1 MMLKEYKTDQIRN
14 VAIIGHGQTGKS
26 TLLDAMLL
34 AGGQL
39 DRMGSQN
46 AGTLVSDFDE
56 DEKNRKISIR
66 SAMGFVEMDGV
77 KINILDTPGT
87 ADFIGES
94 RAALQAAE
102 CAILVVDSVDGVQ
115 IETEKWWRYLK
126 ENDIPR
132 IIFVNKMDKE
142 RANYGEVI
150 DNLKTSLG
158 VNVAS
163 LCIPQGEGEAFTGVV
178 DIIDMKLITPKDGGK
193 QVTAGDIPGDL
204 ADQAEEERMNL
215 TELAAEADD
224 DLIEKFLE
232 GEELTEDEIRNGLR
246 SQLKDAKLTTVICG
260 SSEKVI
266 GIKNLLRVIKEFAPA
281 PQLGVEYTGLEAGKD
296 GGEKKITSAAGGPV
310 VAVVLK
316 TFIDQYAGRFNYL
329 KVVSGELN
337 PDTDLINVRLNGK
350 ERIGKIYAMV
360 GNKTHDLPKVC
371 AGDIGVAVKL
381 DKVTTGDTLCTA
393 SDQVK
398 LNIIDLPDP
407 LFSYAIEP
415 VNKGDVDKIGQ
426 FFIKVTDENPTVTYA
441 YNAETRETV
450 LSGMGEM
457 QLSIILEELK
467 EKHKLE
473 VTTREPRVPYRETI
487 TKKVESQYRHKKQ
500 SGGHGQFGEVYIR
513 MEPLTRGEGFR
524 FSESIFGGSVH
535 KQYIP
540 GVEKGIVEALDG
552 GVLGKFPVVD
562 VAVDLFD
569 GKHHDVDSSEMAFKI
584 AARNAFRQGMEQAGP
599 QLLEP
604 VMDVK
609 VFVDK
614 EFMGDVLSDVTSRR
628 GKVQGMD
635 SAEDSGGNVSVVR
648 AQVPLS
654 EMLRYTI
661 DLRSMTQGKASF
673 EMTFSHYD
681 PVSGRD
687 ADNVIASRKKQ
698 LEEEE

>member
-1 MMLKEYKTDQIRN
+1 MLKEYKTDQIRN

-26 TLLDAMLL
+26 TLLDAMLF

-39 DRMGSQN
+39 DKMGSQN

-66 SAMGFVEMDGV
+66 SAMAFLEMDGV

-87 ADFIGES
+87 SDFVGES

-102 CAILVVDSVDGVQ
+102 CAVLVVDSVDGVQ

-126 ENDIPR
+126 ENNIPR

-142 RANYGEVI
+142 RANYSNVI
-150 DNLKTSLG
+150 ENLKTNLG

-163 LCIPQGEGEAFTGVV
+163 LCIPHGEGDAFSGVA
-178 DIIDMKLITPKDGGK
+178 DIIDMKLITPKGDGK
-193 QVTAGDIPGDL
+193 QVTVGDIPGDL
-204 ADQAEEERMNL
+204 ADQAEDERMNL
-215 TELAAEADD
+215 IELAAEADD

-232 GEELTEDEIRNGLR
+232 GEELTDEEIRNGLKA
-246 SQLKDAKLTTVICG
+246 QLKDAKLTTVICG
-260 SSEKVI
+260 SAEKVI
-266 GIKNLLRVIKEFAPA
+266 GIKNLLRVIKDFAPA
-281 PQLGVEYTGLEAGKD
+281 PELGKEYHGLEQGKNAA
-296 GGEKKITSAAGGPV
+296 EKTITSAADGPV

-316 TFIDQYAGRFNYL
+316 TYIDQYAGRFNYL
-329 KVVSGELN
+329 KVISGELN
-337 PDTDLINVRLNGK
+337 PDTDVINVRLNAK
-350 ERIGKIYAMV
+350 ERVSKIFTMV
-360 GNKTHDLPKVC
+360 GNKQHDMPKIC
-371 AGDIGVAVKL
+371 AGDIGVVVKL
-381 DKVTTGDTLCTA
+381 EKVTTKDTLCDA
-393 SDQVK
+393 ANLINLKV
-398 LNIIDLPDP
+398 IDLPSP

-426 FFIKVTDENPTVTYA
+426 FFHKVTDENPTVTYA

-467 EKHKLE
+467 EKNRLE
-473 VTTREPRVPYRETI
+473 VITHEPRVPYRETI

-513 MEPLTRGEGFR
+513 MEPLARGEGFK
-524 FSESIFGGSVH
+524 FSESIFGGSVP

-540 GVEKGIVEALDG
+540 GVEKGINEALEA

-584 AARNAFRQGMEQAGP
+584 AARYAFKQGMEQGGP

-614 EFMGDVLSDVTSRR
+614 DFMGDVLSDVTSRR
-628 GKVQGMD
+628 GRVQGMD
-635 SAEDSGGNVSVVR
+635 SAEDSGGNVSVIR
-648 AQVPLS
+648 AKVPLS

-687 ADNVIASRKKQ
+687 AENVIAARKKQ
-698 LEEEE
+698 LEEIE